1 MTNEISIAIIE
12 PFKKHFR
19 AGVYRSLV
27 VLVVGAILCPKSR
40 TISRCLRVLGLQEN
54 QNYRRYYYALSQA
67 KWSCIALSQS
77 LLKMLIPYAQS
88 GDSVLRFNLDDTLVR
103 RSGKEIKLKGKHHDA
118 VRSRGRYKVI
128 SLGIRWLSLQLN
140 CKFPWSTRY
149 WSLPIM
155 TVPCPSAT
163 TCEKEKLSYRSFCA
177 LSKLFFRLLRRW
189 LPEQQIEVLADNGF
203 QTAELY
209 LLAHQLNIR
218 LITRSRAD
226 ICLYDQAPTEL
237 PKGRRGP
244 KPKKGA
250 RQSTLAYRFENNLLE
265 FVSTSL
271 LWYKHDVID
280 IEYAT
285 GTALWHRDGVLP
297 IPVRWFLVTSP
308 DKRFKP
314 SYFTA
319 TCFDGLDPQT
329 ILQSYRHRWNC
340 EVTFQDLRF
349 SLGLETQRHWSV
361 KAINRITPLIFGLYS
376 IVCLFIADLNLSTVP
391 RYQAAWYPAS
401 RKSDACFNDI
411 LACARNYLWDYI
423 FELADSRSSTQF
435 RLIPLRLFHSFKN
448 ALAFA
453 A

>member
-1 MTNEISIAIIE
+1 MKNELSITVIE

-19 AGVYRSLV
+19 AGVYQSLT
-27 VLVVGAILCPKSR
+27 VLVVGAILCAKSR
-40 TISRCLRVLGLQEN
+40 TISRCLRVLGLHEE
-54 QNYRRYYYALSQA
+54 QNYGRYYYALNKA

-77 LLKMLIPYAQS
+77 LLMLLIPYGQS
-88 GDSVLRFNLDDTLVR
+88 GDGVLRFNLDDTLVR
-103 RSGKEIKLKGKHHDA
+103 RSGKKIKLKGKHHDA

-140 CKFPWSTRY
+140 CTFPWSQRY

-155 TVPCPSAT
+155 TVPCPSKES
-163 TCEKEKLSYRSFCA
+163 CEKEKLSYRSFCA
-177 LSKLFFRLLRRW
+177 LSKIFFRLLRRW
-189 LPEQQIEVLADNGF
+189 LPEQRIEVLADNAF

-209 LLAHQLNIR
+209 LLAHQLDITF
-218 LITRSRAD
+218 ITRSRAD
-226 ICLYDQAPTEL
+226 ICLYDPAPTDL

-250 RQSTLAYRFENNLLE
+250 RQTTLAYRFENKLLD
-265 FVSTSL
+265 FVTTSL
-271 LWYKHDVID
+271 LWYKQED
-280 IEYAT
+280 IVVEYAT
-285 GTALWHRDGVLP
+285 GTALWYRDGVLP
-297 IPVRWFLVTSP
+297 IPIRWFLVTSP

-319 TCFDGLDPQT
+319 TCFEGLDPQA

-349 SLGLETQRHWSV
+349 SLGLETQRHWSDLS
-361 KAINRITPLIFGLYS
+361 IYRITPLIFGLYS
-376 IVCLFIADLNLSTVP
+376 IVCLFVAQLNLSNLP
-391 RYQAAWYPAS
+391 RYQAAWYPSS
-401 RKSDACFNDI
+401 RKSDASFHDV
-411 LACARNYLWDYI
+411 LACARNHLWNYI
-423 FELADSRSSTQF
+423 FELADSRSSPKF
-435 RLIPLRLFHSFKN
+435 RLIPLQLFHSFKN